1 MSMMKC
7 LTYCVLNIVLIVQ
20 IAHKLAL
27 SETLKG
33 LYDNNDKVYV
43 LNHRN
48 FDKNVVGSESVWLVE
63 FYNSWCGHC
72 INFAPKWKEFA
83 AEKTAWWPIVQIAA
97 VDCAVEENTELC
109 RVQNIRGFPSFKLFP
124 PRYKPNGTVVQF
136 HAQEKPEIED
146 HVINFISN
154 TTLVEP
160 PKSWPNLAPI
170 KSMEDIWDEAKDEHR
185 HVAFVCEDE
194 GSHIGRQIILDTY
207 RYKPLLVRRMLR
219 GAVKKFGVDDLPA
232 LFLINRDGTFTNL
245 AKKDNSREGML
256 HDLLELLSADELGA
270 GDKYIAQREEGRKA
284 DGVIE
289 MEQAQ
294 LAKMATIPE
303 KKPAVYMSDLEST
316 LHYAFRQEVA
326 ICSQIKGE
334 QLTALKTFIN
344 VLIKYFPGR
353 ECLQTYLEKVAAWL
367 ATVTTE
373 ISGEQWLNKIDEL
386 QTVSDYLRDRVRW
399 VGCSG
404 SEARYRGY
412 PCGLWTL
419 FHTLTVGMFTHT
431 RQYPKDLPIDVLSAI
446 AGYMK
451 HFFGCETCVKHFLGM
466 TKTITVGDRKPS
478 GSILWLWQAHN
489 KANARLRGD
498 ITEDPKYPKLQFP
511 PKTLCP
517 ECQSDTGV
525 FIKSHVFDFFVKFY
539 GKSAII
545 LESDDSFQ
553 TGSEINPAVTPERDL
568 DWWELHQRRKDLEKI
583 RSLRKIKKEKSK
595 SKQDD
600 RINALVAVNSKAFHQ
615 EVGQEVEF
623 TVQQQ
628 RYSWGFTNLDMGMCV
643 LFYVLCSLV
652 ILILYYHFIVRRKYR
667 PCHFFM
673 KKVIV

>member
-146 HVINFISN
+146 H
-154 TTLVEP
+154 
-160 PKSWPNLAPI
+160 
-170 KSMEDIWDEAKDEHR
+170 DIWDEAKDEHR

-245 AKKDNSREGML
+245 AN
-256 HDLLELLSADELGA
+256 ADELGA

-404 SEARYRGY
+404 SEARYRD
-412 PCGLWTL
+412 
-419 FHTLTVGMFTHT
+419 
-431 RQYPKDLPIDVLSAI
+431 PKDLPIDVLSAI